1 MSVVIQKW
9 GNSAAVRVPAT
20 TLRELGL
27 ALGDRLD
34 LKIDAGRL
42 VLSPTTRRPRLADL
56 LAATPRRNNRA
67 EGWDEM
73 AGTERER

>member
-1 MSVVIQKW
+1 MSVVLQKW
-9 GNSAAVRVPAT
+9 GNSAAVRVPAAV
-20 TLRELGL
+20 LRELGI

-34 LKIDAGRL
+34 LKTDAGRL
-42 VLSPTTRRPRLADL
+42 VLSPATRRPRLADL

-67 EGWDEM
+67 DGWDDM